1 MIGRTNFKPTILELL
16 DAAQATVQNAVAPG
30 GRTLLLARIV
40 LISADIVLVSWREG
54 DRRLSKATESEAGVL
69 PSRSQEL
76 IAFEKFGEVVLPH
89 GVDNDIPWDGV
100 NSIIQVTIQDTDLMI
115 HDHRTVTATSE
126 MIGTSRE
133 TVLSWEGLGFEDGR
147 NVIIAMSG
155 LSLASRKMAINKAKR
170 TVVKDEAEDQGTLQH
185 TC

>member
-1 MIGRTNFKPTILELL
+1 MIGRTNFMPTILELL
-16 DAAQATVQNAVAPG
+16 DAAEATVQNAVAPG
-30 GRTLLLARIV
+30 WRALLLARIV
-40 LISADIVLVSWREG
+40 LVTADIVLVSWREG
-54 DRRLSKATESEAGVL
+54 DRRLSKATESEPGVL
-69 PSRSQEL
+69 ASRSQEL
-76 IAFEKFGEVVLPH
+76 VAFEKFGEVLLPH
-89 GVDNDIPWDGV
+89 GVDDDIPWDGV

-126 MIGTSRE
+126 MIGTSYE
-133 TVLSWEGLGFEDGR
+133 TVLRREGLGFEDGR

-155 LSLASRKMAINKAKR
+155 LSLASRKMAIDKAKR